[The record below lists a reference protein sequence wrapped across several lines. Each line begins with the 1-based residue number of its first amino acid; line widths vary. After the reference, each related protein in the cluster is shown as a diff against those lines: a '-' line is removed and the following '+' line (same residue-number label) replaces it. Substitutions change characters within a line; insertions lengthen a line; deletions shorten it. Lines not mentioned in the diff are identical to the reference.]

1 MGDEGSDFCF
11 LGGLG
16 GGSET
21 SGVEFFGVHSLEGGW
36 GVEGCEVCVV
46 DWMAYEDVGVDL

>member
-1 MGDEGSDFCF
+1 MRDEGSDFCF
-11 LGGLG
+11 LGGLE

-21 SGVEFFGVHSLEGGW
+21 GGVEFFGGHSLEGGW
-36 GVEGCEVCVV
+36 WVEGSKVRVM